1 MVYSVG
7 KAIREI
13 RKKVDNTYFLSGD
26 DYFLQNFFI
35 KSLDKH
41 YNNDYSLH
49 YLNFSEDSDVNVFFK
64 EISSVSL
71 FSDKSILI
79 VRNIGKISKKNKDEI
94 LKYLNNPSDDTI
106 VIFISDDFYSRSK
119 FFQSISSKSKTIDT
133 RTPFPNKIREW
144 VKYYL
149 NINKIS
155 IDKIIVDDIIS
166 SNNDEI
172 ITILNEIEKLYLING
187 CDKIAYEEENQR
199 ISINHKNIRPWHLI
213 DSIGKKDTSLSIK
226 NFEYLQYGGYQTIPM
241 IIIFYNFFNNMLLH
255 KNNNKN
261 LYSINKIISNN
272 MPKYSNKYTEDE
284 IMNILVDLKNMDLL
298 VKSSTLN
305 HNNLI
310 SIFIIKICQGYY
322 G

>member
-13 RKKVDNTYFLSGD
+13 REKVDSTYFLSGD

-35 KSLDKH
+35 KNLDKH
-41 YNNDYSLH
+41 CNNDYSLH
-49 YLNFSEDSDVNVFFK
+49 YLNFSEESDINTFFK

-71 FSDKSILI
+71 FSDKNILI
-79 VRNIGKISKKNKDEI
+79 VRNVGRISKKNKDEI

-106 VIFISDDFYSRSK
+106 IIFISDDFYSKSK
-119 FFQSISSKSKTIDT
+119 FFHSISSKSKTIDT

-144 VKYYL
+144 VRYYL

-155 IDKIIVDDIIS
+155 IDKIILDDIIS

-187 CDKIAYEEENQR
+187 CDKISYEENQR

-226 NFEYLQYGGYQTIPM
+226 NFEYLQYGGYQIIPI
-241 IIIFYNFFNNMLLH
+241 IIIFYNFFNSMLLH
-255 KNNNKN
+255 RNNNKN

-272 MPKYSNKYTEDE
+272 MPKYSNKYTEGE
-284 IMNILVDLKNMDLL
+284 IMNILIDLKNMDLL
-298 VKSSTLN
+298 VKSSSLN

>member
-41 YNNDYSLH
+41 CNNDYNLH
-49 YLNFSEDSDVNVFFK
+49 YLNFSEESDINIFFK

-79 VRNIGKISKKNKDEI
+79 IRNIGKISKRNKDEI

-106 VIFISDDFYSRSK
+106 IIFVSDDFYAK
-119 FFQSISSKSKTIDT
+119 NNFFHSISSKSKTIDT
-133 RTPFPNKIREW
+133 RTPFPYKIREW

-155 IDKIIVDDIIS
+155 IDQIIVDDIIS
-166 SNNDEI
+166 ANNDEI

-187 CDKIAYEEENQR
+187 GDKISHEKNQH
-199 ISINHKNIRPWHLI
+199 ISANHKNIRPWHLI
-213 DSIGKKDTSLSIK
+213 DSIGKKNTDISIK
-226 NFEYLQYGGYQTIPM
+226 NFEYLQYAGYQIIP
-241 IIIFYNFFNNMLLH
+241 IIITFYNFFNNMLLH
-255 KNNNKN
+255 KNSNNN
-261 LYSINKIISNN
+261 LYSMNKIISNN
-272 MPKYSNKYTEDE
+272 MPKYLNKYTENE
-284 IMNILVDLKNMDLL
+284 IMNILIDLKNMDLL
-298 VKSSTLN
+298 VKSSSLN

>member
-13 RKKVDNTYFLSGD
+13 REKVDNTYFLSGD

-41 YNNDYSLH
+41 CNNDYNLH
-49 YLNFSEDSDVNVFFK
+49 YLNFSEESDINIFFK

-79 VRNIGKISKKNKDEI
+79 IRNIGKISKRNKDEI

-106 VIFISDDFYSRSK
+106 IIFVSDDFYSKSN
-119 FFQSISSKSKTIDT
+119 FFHSISSKSKTIDT

-149 NINKIS
+149 NINNIS
-155 IDKIIVDDIIS
+155 IDQIIVDDIIS
-166 SNNDEI
+166 ANNDEI

-187 CDKIAYEEENQR
+187 GDKISYEKNQH
-199 ISINHKNIRPWHLI
+199 ISANHKNIRLWHLI
-213 DSIGKKDTSLSIK
+213 DSIGNKNTDLSIK
-226 NFEYLQYGGYQTIPM
+226 NFEYLQYGGYQIIP
-241 IIIFYNFFNNMLLH
+241 IIITFYNFFNNMLLH
-255 KNNNKN
+255 KNSNNN

-272 MPKYSNKYTEDE
+272 MPKYSNKYTENE
-284 IMNILVDLKNMDLL
+284 IMNILIDLKNMDLL
-298 VKSSTLN
+298 VKSSSLN

>member
-13 RKKVDNTYFLSGD
+13 RKKIDNTYFLSGD

-35 KSLDKH
+35 KSLDTH
-41 YNNDYSLH
+41 CNNDYSLH
-49 YLNFSEDSDVNVFFK
+49 YLNFSEESDVNIFFK

-106 VIFISDDFYSRSK
+106 IIFISDDFYSRNK

-187 CDKIAYEEENQR
+187 CDKISYEENQR

-226 NFEYLQYGGYQTIPM
+226 NFEYLQYGGYQIVPM
-241 IIIFYNFFNNMLLH
+241 IIIFYNFFNSMLLY

-272 MPKYSNKYTEDE
+272 IPKYSNKYTEGE
-284 IMNILVDLKNMDLL
+284 IMNILIDLKNMDLL
-298 VKSSTLN
+298 VKSSSLN